1 MTTLVK
7 TSQQQICLLLFNNS
21 TIEGCLHL
29 PISDSFKIVIFFNV
43 LFLSLR
49 VKSKELLYHYICV
62 IFFVGSSADEQNLS
76 KKAIV
81 ICHDEKPSPS
91 EKCLHKGTL
100 FFESLTPNTLFAPK
114 MKLSWSHTDAKK
126 LRHI

>member
-21 TIEGCLHL
+21 TIEVCLHL
-29 PISDSFKIVIFFNV
+29 PISDSFKIVISFNV
-43 LFLSLR
+43 LFPSLR

-62 IFFVGSSADEQNLS
+62 IFFVGPSADEQNLS
-76 KKAIV
+76 KKATV

-91 EKCLHKGTL
+91 EKRLHKGTL
-100 FFESLTPNTLFAPK
+100 FFSL
-114 MKLSWSHTDAKK
+114 
-126 LRHI
+126 

>member
-7 TSQQQICLLLFNNS
+7 TSQQQICLMLFNNS
-21 TIEGCLHL
+21 TIEVCLHL
-29 PISDSFKIVIFFNV
+29 PISDSFKIVISFNV
-43 LFLSLR
+43 LFPSLR

-76 KKAIV
+76 KKATV

-100 FFESLTPNTLFAPK
+100 FFESLTRNTLFAPK